1 MTFTQ
6 LCRLAISKIL
16 KRGNLSSTEMES
28 LFDAIL
34 TTPGDSLSD
43 EETVLLAGFLLALAM
58 KGETVQELVGA
69 ARGMRRHAER
79 IQVIGAQ
86 SAEIR
91 AQRYESRDQSSERRD
106 QNVES
111 RDQNTESKVESENHS
126 ALCVLRSD
134 LPHSALYT
142 LHSALIVDIV
152 GTGGDSL
159 HTFNVSTTSAFVAAG
174 AGLVV
179 AKHGNRAVSSRCGSA
194 DVLERCG
201 VNLQLSP
208 ERVEE
213 MIAEI
218 GIGFLF
224 AQKFHPAMRRVA
236 PLRKMLGIR
245 TLFNMLG
252 PLTNPAGAS
261 CVLLGVYDARL
272 TEVYASALSELG
284 CRRAMV
290 VHGYDGMDEL
300 TMTTRSRVTE
310 FFDGRFR
317 TYDFFPE
324 LYFDGELAMPEEL
337 LGGDVDE
344 NAAILQ
350 GILQGTICG
359 GKRNIVLLNTAA
371 ALVCAER
378 AKTIEEGI
386 KLAEESID
394 SGAAYNKLQRMKEAG

>member
-6 LCRLAISKIL
+6 LCRQAIQKIL
-16 KRGNLSSTEMES
+16 KRENLTSAEMES

-34 TTPGDSLSD
+34 TSPAESFTE

-79 IQVIGAQ
+79 IQVVGMQ
-86 SAEIR
+86 NAERR
-91 AQRYESRDQSSERRD
+91 AQRSEIRD
-106 QNVES
+106 QNAEN
-111 RDQNTESKVESENHS
+111 RVESENHS
-126 ALCVLRSD
+126 ALC
-134 LPHSALYT
+134 T
-142 LHSALIVDIV
+142 LHSALVDIV

-224 AQKFHPAMRRVA
+224 AQRFHPAMRRVA
-236 PLRKMLGIR
+236 PIRKMLGIR

-324 LYFDGELAMPEEL
+324 LYFDGELATPEEL

-350 GILQGTICG
+350 GILNGTIHG

-378 AKTIEEGI
+378 SRTMEEGI
-386 KLAEESID
+386 KLAEDSID
-394 SGAAYNKLQRMKEAG
+394 SGAAYQKLTQMKNYV